1 MVRMAK
7 QPTYHRQR
15 FLVHGGM
22 ASESVAQVVDA
33 DMAKPCAFAE
43 ALKAAVGVA
52 AENWCF
58 VRIAD
63 TRHVATMGQL
73 CLRFEVEVPDSL
85 ARQAQQCRAP

>member
-1 MVRMAK
+1 MRSIKQVVIIQVGVTRRRLMVRMAK

-63 TRHVATMGQL
+63 ALPPAQWV
-73 CLRFEVEVPDSL
+73 RF
-85 ARQAQQCRAP
+85 A